1 MKLYII
7 SNRLPVKAVA
17 EQDTFVF
24 SRSEGGLTTG
34 LNSLQG
40 NYEKHWVGWPGICT
54 DKEEE
59 KQDICHRLEEMN
71 LHPIFLS
78 HEQYK
83 NYYEGYSNS
92 TLWPLCHYF
101 FAYTLYRKSF
111 WQSYQEVNTL
121 FCREI
126 IRLVE
131 PDDWVWVQDYQL
143 MLLPEMLRQELPRL
157 HIGYFHHIPF
167 PSYELFRILPERA
180 EILKGLLGA
189 DFIAFHTHDYMRHF
203 ISAAER
209 VLHMDFSLDETRIG
223 SRIVRVDA
231 LPMGINYDL
240 YHNVSQQKN
249 VWKAIERTRLLFG
262 KHKLIL
268 SVDRLDYSKGILHR
282 LYGFASFLEHHPEY
296 HGKVTLAM
304 VIVPSRDHV
313 GSYAELK
320 TRIDEEIGSIN
331 GRYST
336 MNWTPVCYFYH
347 GFSFEELAAMY
358 FIADIAL
365 VTPLRDGMNLVAK
378 EYVAV
383 KQDNPGVLVLSE
395 MAGAAVE
402 LTDAL
407 LVNPNDTEQIENAI
421 CRALEMPFEEQ
432 KERMHRMQSIV
443 SVQTVNKWAADFVN
457 EWQEVAHKN
466 KTMLLKKIG
475 SQNMQEIQH
484 QYLHAKKRLILLDYD
499 GTLVPFQKRPED
511 ASPTPQLLD
520 TLQKLT
526 ADLLFYRYALAIVVL
541 GIMMKMQKQS
551 FAIKKAD
558 VLPLCIMGLLFSFSS
573 LFLFMS
579 YNYMDA
585 GIASTILFV
594 YPVLVAIIMAVVFK
608 EKVSPVTMFS
618 IALAFVGI
626 SLLCKS
632 PGGQTLSLVG
642 ITFVFLSSLSY
653 AIYIVGVNRSSLK
666 DMPIAKLTFYVL
678 LFGLSVYVVRLKFCT
693 GLQPIPTPL
702 LWVNAVSLAVFPTVI
717 SLVTMTK
724 AIHYIGSTPTA
735 ILGALEPVTALF
747 FGVLIFG
754 EQLTPRIILGIL
766 MVITAVTL
774 IIGGKTL
781 LKKSKIRLRHTGR

>member
-78 HEQYK
+78 DEQYK

-111 WQSYQEVNTL
+111 WQSYQEVNAL

-378 EYVAV
+378 EYIAV

-526 ADLLFYRYALAIVVL
+526 ADPLNHVVINSGRDHFTL
-541 GIMMKMQKQS
+541 
-551 FAIKKAD
+551 
-558 VLPLCIMGLLFSFSS
+558 
-573 LFLFMS
+573 
-579 YNYMDA
+579 
-585 GIASTILFV
+585 
-594 YPVLVAIIMAVVFK
+594 
-608 EKVSPVTMFS
+608 EK
-618 IALAFVGI
+618 
-626 SLLCKS
+626 
-632 PGGQTLSLVG
+632 
-642 ITFVFLSSLSY
+642 
-653 AIYIVGVNRSSLK
+653 
-666 DMPIAKLTFYVL
+666 
-678 LFGLSVYVVRLKFCT
+678 
-693 GLQPIPTPL
+693 
-702 LWVNAVSLAVFPTVI
+702 W
-717 SLVTMTK
+717 
-724 AIHYIGSTPTA
+724 
-735 ILGALEPVTALF
+735 LGALPISFAAEHGAF
-747 FGVLIFG
+747 YKENGVWHKNVHAQEWSPGL
-754 EQLTPRIILGIL
+754 LSILK
-766 MVITAVTL
+766 
-774 IIGGKTL
+774 GG
-781 LKKSKIRLRHTGR
+781 SIN